1 MAVTEG
7 AIGRQFQSLSI
18 VLLVFILTFYCA
30 YLAAMFLAS
39 ALLERHSPPW
49 NIIFNIFSGVLSLL
63 LKNIAY

>member
-1 MAVTEG
+1 MAETEEL
-7 AIGRQFQSLSI
+7 IGRQFQSLSI

-49 NIIFNIFSGVLSLL
+49 NIFNIFSGVLSLL
-63 LKNIAY
+63 KT